1 MEDEASQK
9 NELETFNL
17 ELTPWQL
24 YSLNTILQY
33 NMVNMEDPMYTTATQ
48 VLAKEVHDTIAS
60 QQFMDAMD
68 EQKDVFDEREREIR
82 QEMDYTPN
90 SMGRGVQ

>member
-1 MEDEASQK
+1 MEENSEES
-9 NELETFNL
+9 ELEKFNL

-33 NMVNMEDPMYTTATQ
+33 NMINLEDPMYSTATQ
-48 VLAKEVHDTIAS
+48 VLAKEVHDAIAS
-60 QQFMDAMD
+60 DRFSEAMD
-68 EQKDVFDEREREIR
+68 EQKDVFDQREQEIR
-82 QEMDYTPN
+82 QEMNYTPN

>member
-1 MEDEASQK
+1 MEEDSEED
-9 NELETFNL
+9 ELETFNL

-33 NMVNMEDPMYTTATQ
+33 NMVNMDDPIYSTATQ

-60 QQFMDAMD
+60 EQFLNAMD
-68 EQKDVFDEREREIR
+68 EQKDVFDQREKEIR
-82 QEMDYTPN
+82 QEVNYTPS

>member
-1 MEDEASQK
+1 MGHDDSDES
-9 NELETFNL
+9 ELETFNL

-33 NMVNMEDPMYTTATQ
+33 NMVNMEDPMYATATQ
-48 VLAKEVHDTIAS
+48 VLAKKVHDTIAS
-60 QQFMDAMD
+60 EQFSDAMD
-68 EQKDVFDEREREIR
+68 EQKDVFDQREQEMR
-82 QEMDYTPN
+82 QEMDYTPK

>member
-1 MEDEASQK
+1 MEEDSEE

-33 NMVNMEDPMYTTATQ
+33 NMVNMEDPMYATATQ

-60 QQFMDAMD
+60 DRFSNAMD
-68 EQKDVFDEREREIR
+68 EQKNVFDQREQEIR